1 MKRSEAR
8 FLRFGW
14 LVPVAVVVV
23 GATVPGAS
31 TVPAAGKDDQVR
43 RGIELVRRGE
53 FLAAAD
59 VLAGAEPGSGPGERV
74 RSWLSDYLKKQE
86 ERARLNREEFETYT
100 GYAKARMERKEYAY
114 ALRWVQNA
122 ADVAVDRAAFL
133 QTDWVRE
140 LIERSSARAEECREA
155 HDWTCSWEIN
165 SWLEVIFERD
175 ERYQKL
181 VREAVTHLRLEA
193 MFKDASWADRLD
205 RVRWDDAEESLEYLG
220 AYYVEPVDFK
230 KITEGGLEQL
240 ILLAE
245 SKAAQ
250 DALEGLRNEDDRR
263 DFINRLRGRLEQ
275 VRAAKS
281 VDRPGCQQ
289 HFRRAREINRQT
301 VKLPEELVVYEMMRG
316 ALDPLDEFTTIIWP
330 RETEEFDKHTRGNF
344 IGVGIQII
352 KNRANEIE
360 VVTPLDDT
368 PAYRAGIR
376 AGDIVSHVDGVPL
389 RDVTLNKVVEMITGE
404 RGSTVVLTVRRDG
417 KEVNYHLDRAEVR
430 IQSVK
435 GVRRDP
441 ERDGRWDHW
450 LDRENGIA
458 FVRVTNFQKN
468 TVEDVHAVLRDMP
481 GLKGIILDLRGN
493 PGGLLESAWQMASL
507 FLKRGDGV
515 VSTKGRIPDEN
526 HKYAAPADGPFSDYP
541 LMVLVDE
548 SSASASEI
556 VSGAI
561 RDNKR
566 GVVVGARTFGKFSVQ
581 NLIPLSHSKAKLKI
595 TTASYYIPSGVS
607 LHRKSTSETWGVEP
621 NIPVRLVRWERSN
634 LWQLR
639 RDADLLGPPAAK
651 TDLQPGEDESDAEE
665 GPDSILEPVPA
676 EDAGPVAEVVGPP
689 ALPVLRQ
696 PDRNRRPKEDPQLDA
711 ALLVLRATLLGGSS
725 STLAAAE
732 RVAPEPTAKP

>member
-1 MKRSEAR
+1 
-8 FLRFGW
+8 
-14 LVPVAVVVV
+14 
-23 GATVPGAS
+23 
-31 TVPAAGKDDQVR
+31 
-43 RGIELVRRGE
+43 
-53 FLAAAD
+53 
-59 VLAGAEPGSGPGERV
+59 
-74 RSWLSDYLKKQE
+74 
-86 ERARLNREEFETYT
+86 
-100 GYAKARMERKEYAY
+100 
-114 ALRWVQNA
+114 
-122 ADVAVDRAAFL
+122 
-133 QTDWVRE
+133 
-140 LIERSSARAEECREA
+140 
-155 HDWTCSWEIN
+155 
-165 SWLEVIFERD
+165 
-175 ERYQKL
+175 
-181 VREAVTHLRLEA
+181 
-193 MFKDASWADRLD
+193 
-205 RVRWDDAEESLEYLG
+205 
-220 AYYVEPVDFK
+220 
-230 KITEGGLEQL
+230 LEQL

-250 DALEGLRNEDDRR
+250 EALEGLRNEDDRR

-275 VRAAKS
+275 VRAARS

-376 AGDIVSHVDGVPL
+376 AGDVISHVDGVPL

-404 RGSTVVLTVRRDG
+404 RGTTVVLTVRRDG
-417 KEVNYHLDRAEVR
+417 KEVNYHLDRTEVR

-441 ERDGRWDHW
+441 ERDGRWNHW

-468 TVEDVHAVLRDMP
+468 TVEDVDAVLRDMS

-526 HKYAAPADGPFSDYP
+526 HKYAAPTDGPFSDYP
-541 LMVLVDE
+541 LVVLVDE

-639 RDADLLGPPAAK
+639 RDADLLGPAAAK
-651 TDLQPGEDESDAEE
+651 AGLQPGEDESDAEE
-665 GPDSILEPVPA
+665 GPDSILEPAPA
-676 EDAGPVAEVVGPP
+676 EDAGPVADVVGPP

-732 RVAPEPTAKP
+732 RLAPEPTAKP